1 MIGIALCLLVFGI
14 VPFVF
19 EKSVLTAGL
28 IMLTSFILA
37 GISNLVNVPFFSW
50 LGEHIPE
57 QMQGRIFGLVTTF
70 ATALTPISFA
80 IFGCLYDVR
89 TLPTLTMNL
98 WIFSCCSLGVLSL
111 YVIGRV
117 ILKIDLKHVTIVD

>member
-1 MIGIALCLLVFGI
+1 MDFKSGCAEKMQL
-14 VPFVF
+14 F
-19 EKSVLTAGL
+19 EAHLS
-28 IMLTSFILA
+28 A

-80 IFGCLYDVR
+80 IFGCLYDVK